1 MKKIVFVLAVI
12 AVSLSSCSKEES
24 RGGSFGAKAVKFSV
38 SNLSNYVFKSTV
50 QIGQDGSSPVGIYAA
65 ELGADNVQATVD
77 GTSLTPSKTIY
88 WKVGQTSAT
97 RFIARYPYAEG
108 STINGEYTIPA
119 DQSNVEAYSYQNN
132 MMTAVQDAS
141 PDPGTV
147 AFNFTHP
154 FAKVVFNITN
164 NLEADA
170 VASVVLKNVKHKAG
184 CLDLST
190 APASVTLAS
199 DITNVTAYKTADNAY
214 SLILMPQQSTDSTD
228 IVVTTT
234 LGSVYTFRITGTYTF
249 QAGKIATAALTLDP
263 IDGSGSSLTAVGQM
277 SFTTSDW
284 SAGNVATVGAV
295 GEPVLG
301 AYFQIGGTIYSD
313 SDVEGG
319 NPTVGA
325 WGKWYNMT
333 FSSADTWTFLMNY
346 KESMAAD
353 ETGKGFLIRIAN
365 ATDHTYYRMW
375 NESPNIGTDPYV
387 LHANSPDHTLNIR
400 LPETSGKYLITFNS
414 STNTITAVSQ

>member
-1 MKKIVFVLAVI
+1 MKKIVFVLAI
-12 AVSLSSCSKEES
+12 LAVSLSSCSKEES
-24 RGGSFGAKAVKFSV
+24 RGGSSGAKAVKFSV
-38 SNLSNYVFKSTV
+38 SNLSNYVFKSTLP
-50 QIGQDGSSPVGIYAA
+50 IGQDTLAVGIYAA
-65 ELGADNVQATVD
+65 ELGADNVQAEVD
-77 GTSLTPSKTIY
+77 GTSLTPSRTIY
-88 WKVGQTSAT
+88 WKVGQTETT

-108 STINGEYTIPA
+108 STINGEYVIPEN
-119 DQSNVEAYSYQNN
+119 QSAVETYSYQEN

-147 AFNFTHP
+147 VFNFTHP
-154 FAKVVFNITN
+154 FAKAVFNITN

-170 VASVVLKNVKHKAG
+170 VASVVLKNVKQKAS

-190 APASVTLAS
+190 APASVTLGS
-199 DITNVTAYKTADNAY
+199 DITNVKAYKTADNAY

-249 QAGKIATAALTLDP
+249 QAGKIATADLTLDP
-263 IDGSGSSLTAVGQM
+263 IDGTGFSLTAVGPM
-277 SFTTSDW
+277 SFTTSNW
-284 SAGNVATVGAV
+284 SDGDEATVGAV

-313 SDVEGG
+313 SDADGDG

-333 FSSADTWTFLMNY
+333 LSSADTWTFLMNY
-346 KESMAAD
+346 DESMTED
-353 ETGKGFLIRIAN
+353 ESGKGFLIRIAN
-365 ATDHTYYRMW
+365 ETDHTYYKMW
-375 NESPNIGTDPYV
+375 NESPNIGTGEYT
-387 LHANSPDHTLNIR
+387 LYANSPDHTLNIR
-400 LPETSGKYLITFNS
+400 LEQATGKYLITFNS
-414 STNTITAVSQ
+414 STKKIIAVSQ